1 MTTETTAP
9 VTTAAPAAAPVAAPV
24 AAPAVPAAPA
34 PASASIPAPAI
45 VEYAPTGDAALDI
58 ALEYIG
64 QQGLGPDSEEVKLAT
79 SGDFTK
85 LRAKL
90 GPGGEKFVKLAE
102 QAHAAKVSA
111 DKAKDAEILST
122 VHAAAGGEQTW
133 NAVLAWAGK
142 EATPEQRT
150 EINRVINLGGL
161 AAASLASQLTQ
172 EYHRKAP
179 KVGKSAV
186 PSDAPSSKGEPQGTM
201 TRADYMKALTSL
213 RGKVGANFEA
223 SPQYR
228 ELNARYFAGRK

>member
-1 MTTETTAP
+1 MTTDTTPNPATPGAP
-9 VTTAAPAAAPVAAPV
+9 TPSVVAPPQTVQ
-24 AAPAVPAAPA
+24 PA
-34 PASASIPAPAI
+34 PATPAPAGIPAPI
-45 VEYAPTGDAALDI
+45 VVEYAPTGDAALDV

-79 SGDFTK
+79 SGDFSK

-122 VHAAAGGEQTW
+122 VHSAAGGEQTW
-133 NAVLAWAGK
+133 NAVLEWAGK

-186 PSDAPSSKGEPQGTM
+186 PSDALSSKGEPQGTM
-201 TRADYMKALTSL
+201 TRADYMKSLATL
-213 RGKVGANFEA
+213 RGKLGASFEA